1 MNPNKFFRKRLIS
14 WYLQNKRDLPW
25 RNTNDPYMIWL
36 SEIILQQT
44 RVSQGLPYFLNF
56 IAEFP
61 TVFDLAKAD
70 ETKVLRLWQ
79 GLGYYSRA
87 RNLHACARAIV
98 EQYNGKFPNT
108 YDELLQLKGVGKYT
122 AAAIASFAFHEVV
135 PVVDG
140 NVYRVLSRIFGVFD
154 DIASG
159 QGQKVFAQL
168 AAELIDRDDPH
179 NYNQAIMEFGAIHC
193 TPTAPACDSCIFSR
207 DCHANKH
214 SLQQNLP
221 VKTKKVKVRS
231 RFFHYLVIQFR
242 EQILLR
248 QRQGNDIWKGLY
260 DFYLIEENQPLDMD
274 QLLDPKRAGCLKDQD
289 FLLENTSGQY
299 KHVLTHQRIF
309 ARFFHIKLAVQQLP
323 DLRITNGDF
332 QLYTREEI
340 NDLPKPILIDN
351 YLNEHIF

>member
-1 MNPNKFFRKRLIS
+1 M
-14 WYLQNKRDLPW
+14 QNKRDLPW
-25 RNTNDPYMIWL
+25 RNTSDPYMIWL

-56 IAEFP
+56 MDEFP

-98 EQYNGKFPNT
+98 EKYGGKFPNT
-108 YDELLQLKGVGKYT
+108 YQELLQLKGVGKYT
-122 AAAIASFAFHEVV
+122 AAAIASFAFHEAV
-135 PVVDG
+135 PVIDG
-140 NVYRVLSRIFGVFD
+140 NVYRVLSRIFGISD

-168 AAELIDRDDPH
+168 AEELIDRDDPH

-193 TPTAPACDSCIFSR
+193 TPGAPACDSCIFSEN
-207 DCHANKH
+207 CHANKH

-231 RFFHYLVIQFR
+231 RFFHYLVIQY
-242 EQILLR
+242 EDKILLR
-248 QRQGNDIWKGLY
+248 QRQANDIWKGLY
-260 DFYLIEENQPLDMD
+260 DFYLMEEAQPLDIE
-274 QLLDPKRAGCLKDQD
+274 QLLSEKSVDWLSRQRYI
-289 FLLENTSGQY
+289 LEHISNQY

-309 ARFFHIKLAVQQLP
+309 ARFFYIKLGIQQLP
-323 DLRITNGDF
+323 HTPVTPGDF
-332 QLYTREEI
+332 QLYTKEEI